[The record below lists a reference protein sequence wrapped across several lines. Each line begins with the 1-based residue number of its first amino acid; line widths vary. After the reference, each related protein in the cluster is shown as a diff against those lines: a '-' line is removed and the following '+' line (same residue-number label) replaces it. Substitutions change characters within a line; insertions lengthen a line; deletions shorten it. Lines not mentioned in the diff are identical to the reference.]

1 MPPRKLQTE
10 VSSTSEDIFTFL
22 TMKVFDHE
30 VRMKISD
37 LSLDELN
44 ELVKGLVDDRLRDLL
59 GDPDLGLELNDTL
72 RARLKNSLASET
84 RITGEEMA
92 DKLGLRW

>member
-1 MPPRKLQTE
+1 
-10 VSSTSEDIFTFL
+10 
-22 TMKVFDHE
+22 
-30 VRMKISD
+30 MKISD

-59 GDPDLGLELNDTL
+59 GDPDLGLELNDAL

-84 RITGEEMA
+84 RITGEEIV